1 MDYYAEKEGLN
12 EIRETVCINEKGVA
26 EKYNKAKEDYLKI
39 SKTYVQYL
47 DYKEYIM
54 KKYLEFIKA
63 EDSDEYHQ
71 AKIIKDTVFGY
82 HKIKNILKDLGLK
95 LIDNNKGTALDNIRD
110 YVLSHEKEVIEKY
123 EITRDYCDKT
133 FKLLNKYLEDG
144 KNGDDSSKRARK
156 LYDQFNEYD
165 EAHYNCSRIFKLY
178 NQYFDN
184 EKYILRKYSEFNNTS
199 DVKRK
204 AKIIEEVNLA
214 YSRIKYILEG
224 LELDKKE

>member
-1 MDYYAEKEGLN
+1 MDYNAEKDGLN
-12 EIRETVCINEKGVA
+12 EIHEIVCFNEKGVM

-71 AKIIKDTVFGY
+71 TKIIKDTVFGY

-110 YVLSHEKEVIEKY
+110 YVLSHEKEVIKKY

-144 KNGDDSSKRARK
+144 KNGDNSSNRSRK
-156 LYDQFNEYD
+156 LYDQFTEYD
-165 EAHYNCSRIFKLY
+165 EAHYNCKRIFSLY
-178 NQYFDN
+178 DQYFDI
-184 EKYILRKYSEFNNTS
+184 EKDIMRKYSEFNSTS

-204 AKIIEEVNLA
+204 DKIIKEVNLA
-214 YSRIKYILEG
+214 YSRIKYILKD
-224 LELDKKE
+224 LELD

>member
-12 EIRETVCINEKGVA
+12 EIRETVCISEKGVA

-39 SKTYVQYL
+39 SKAYVQYL

-71 AKIIKDTVFGY
+71 SKIIKDTVFGY

-110 YVLSHEKEVIEKY
+110 YVLSNEKEVIKKY

-144 KNGDDSSKRARK
+144 KNGDNSSKRSRK
-156 LYDQFNEYD
+156 LYDQFNDYD
-165 EAHYNCSRIFKLY
+165 EAHYNCKRIFKLY
-178 NQYFDN
+178 DRYFDI
-184 EKYILRKYSEFNNTS
+184 EKDILRKYSEYDDTC
-199 DVKRK
+199 DTDRK
-204 AKIIEEVNLA
+204 TKLSEEIISE
-214 YSRIKYILEG
+214 YSEIKNILKS
-224 LELDKKE
+224 LELE